1 MLPEQEKD
9 LIAKIEKLEERLAVQ
24 EYKVATR
31 MKFVMRLAVLVLSL
45 VFSGGS
51 SATIFSESLLEDY
64 FLRKLTRDDAEQAE
78 LN

>member
-9 LIAKIEKLEERLAVQ
+9 LIAKVEQLEERLAVQ

-64 FLRKLTRDDAEQAE
+64 FLRKLTRDDAEQVE
-78 LN
+78 FN

>member
-31 MKFVMRLAVLVLSL
+31 MKFIMRLAVLVLSL

-64 FLRKLTRDDAEQAE
+64 FLRKLTRDDAEQVE
-78 LN
+78 FN

>member
-1 MLPEQEKD
+1 MLLEQEKD

-31 MKFVMRLAVLVLSL
+31 MKFIMRLAVLVLSL

-64 FLRKLTRDDAEQAE
+64 FLRKLTRNDAEQAE

>member
-64 FLRKLTRDDAEQAE
+64 FLRKLTRDDAEQVE

>member
-31 MKFVMRLAVLVLSL
+31 MKFIMRLAVLVLSL

-51 SATIFSESLLEDY
+51 NATIFSESLLEDY
-64 FLRKLTRDDAEQAE
+64 FLRKLTRNDAEQAE